1 MPEDA
6 SLRWEAWH
14 GALLAGIGAPLVLVT
29 RDVDCA
35 EVVGILSIFLGVP
48 FLGYV
53 EVLFGFFLCF
63 LLSAVL

>member
-14 GALLAGIGAPLVLVT
+14 GALLARLSALVLLT
-29 RDVDCA
+29 CDVDCT

-63 LLSAVL
+63 LLPAVL

>member
-14 GALLAGIGAPLVLVT
+14 GALLGVSAPLVLVP

>member
-14 GALLAGIGAPLVLVT
+14 GALLARLSDPLVLLT

-35 EVVGILSIFLGVP
+35 EVIGILSIFLGVP

-63 LLSAVL
+63 LLPAVL

>member
-1 MPEDA
+1 MPENA

-14 GALLAGIGAPLVLVT
+14 GAFLARVSAPLVLFT

-35 EVVGILSIFLGVP
+35 EVVSILSIFLGVP

>member
-14 GALLAGIGAPLVLVT
+14 SALLACVSAPLVLVI
-29 RDVDCA
+29 RGVDCA
-35 EVVGILSIFLGVP
+35 EVVSILSIFLGVP
-48 FLGYV
+48 FLSDV

>member
-1 MPEDA
+1 MPENA
-6 SLRWEAWH
+6 SLRWKTWH
-14 GALLAGIGAPLVLVT
+14 GAFLARLSALVLLT
-29 RDVDCA
+29 RDVDCT

-53 EVLFGFFLCF
+53 EVLFGFFLRF